1 MNSVS
6 TGLPSRFYSES
17 LSFSFSSLFCLPGV
31 SNPHTPTWEHVNPI
45 EVRPQH
51 LYLMSYLKGYILFC
65 LFILVFF
72 PLWYWDLRYLRQGT
86 NTYSGVTSVKFNFL
100 YLFYAWRVLI
110 AQLTLT
116 IITMGVNS
124 RSMVDTGI
132 VKTAFLV
139 AVSTSQ

>member
-1 MNSVS
+1 
-6 TGLPSRFYSES
+6 
-17 LSFSFSSLFCLPGV
+17 
-31 SNPHTPTWEHVNPI
+31 
-45 EVRPQH
+45 
-51 LYLMSYLKGYILFC
+51 MSYLNGYILFC
-65 LFILVFF
+65 LFFF

-110 AQLTLT
+110 VQLTLT
-116 IITMGVNS
+116 IITMGVHS

-132 VKTAFLV
+132 VETAFLV